1 MRQRGAWLVLLILAL
16 ITAILIGLRH
26 SATAYPDFWSSF
38 VPNLWANVIG
48 VSLGAM
54 IGIPVGLTVNHFFLT
69 LAENRAHR
77 QRSSEARDLLQHVQR
92 EVDSHLLTLQSL
104 VQWFP
109 ATLDQAS
116 APPGRTQGTQT
127 TQVTPDVIAGLSLQ
141 EISGRR
147 ALSDRVLFEVG
158 ESLVC
163 FEVSNYY
170 ARVGEL
176 NRLLNFRIQYG
187 ERERPGTWDRAIQ
200 GLIQTVWIARQQVGL
215 EIEHAIDRLSR
226 QATQ

>member
-1 MRQRGAWLVLLILAL
+1 MRYRGVWLVLLALAL
-16 ITAILIGLRH
+16 TTLILVGLRH
-26 SATAYPDFWSSF
+26 SANAYSEFWSSF
-38 VPNLWANVIG
+38 VPHLWANVIG

-54 IGIPVGLTVNHFFLT
+54 IGIPVGISVNHFFLT

-77 QRSSEARDLLQHVQR
+77 QRCREARDLLQHVRQ
-92 EVDSHLLTLQSL
+92 EVDSHLLTLPSL
-104 VQWFP
+104 MQWFP

-116 APPGRTQGTQT
+116 VPPGRTQGTQT
-127 TQVTPDVIAGLSLQ
+127 TKASPEVIASLSLQ

-187 ERERPGTWDRAIQ
+187 EQRPGTWDRAIQ
-200 GLIQTVWIARQQVGL
+200 GLVQTVWIARQQVGL
-215 EIEHAIDRLSR
+215 EIEHAIGRLGR
-226 QATQ
+226 QASQ